1 MVYENCDA
9 VSKLL
14 PDERESTEL
23 TVRPGAIFWS
33 FECAVGDDLCE
44 EGGV

>member
-1 MVYENCDA
+1 VYENCDA

-14 PDERESTEL
+14 AEERESIEL

-33 FECAVGDDLCE
+33 FEWLVGDVLADG
-44 EGGV
+44 GGV